1 MKPITI
7 PEMLIAAAILS
18 LMYLFIIWADRK
30 KKKDE
35 KKWPSADVKRLD
47 DFERKISE

>member
-7 PEMLIAAAILS
+7 PEMLIAAAILF
-18 LMYLFIIWADRK
+18 LMYCFIIWADRK

-35 KKWPSADVKRLD
+35 KKWPSADIHRLD
-47 DFERKISE
+47 EHEKKIS